1 MRSDFT
7 EFKDKTAQDLE
18 KLRMELQQ
26 YTDKETGDLK
36 K

>member
-7 EFKDKTAQDLE
+7 AFKDQTAIDLD
-18 KLRMELQQ
+18 KLRMEMQQ